1 MRWGGPARTPPGV
14 PRPAR
19 LSPSIVMIEFDQVDK
34 QFGSQ
39 FVLDAV
45 SFAVHPGER
54 VGVVGPNG
62 AGKSTIFKLITGE
75 LSTDRGEIRLPKDL
89 RLGHLHQQ
97 LNPHGAED
105 SLLTYTLR
113 QPDLDALHDEI
124 VRLETGGSGPLP
136 EAELHRL
143 GELQH
148 RFETQG
154 GYEIRARA
162 ESALGGLG
170 FRKEEFDRPFGE
182 FSGGW
187 QMRAELVRT
196 LVGNPDVLLLDEP
209 SNYLDLPAV
218 EWVQRFLRDFAGTFL
233 LISHDRYLL
242 RTLAGRILEVQNGG
256 VTRYAGG
263 YDYYIEERERRRQ
276 QMDAAY
282 RNAMTRRAQLEQFI
296 HRFRA
301 QATKAAQVQSRIKM
315 LEKME
320 TPPPPPRPPD
330 LSHLRIASPPHC
342 GSRLLRLQDAGFTYD
357 GHRWIFRGVNLEI
370 ERGEK
375 IALVGYNGMGKTT
388 LLRSLAAA
396 LPLTEG
402 ERKEGYGAVIGYQS
416 QDFSETFPPGQTVLD
431 AIYHRRPAGGEREIR
446 TLLGS
451 FGFQG
456 ESVQKPCDA
465 LSGGERIRL
474 AFACLFARPPN
485 LLLLDEPTTHLDI
498 HGREALEIA
507 LHAYPGAVCL
517 VSHDVTFVRHVA
529 NRVIALSPSGVAL
542 YPGGY
547 DYYLETTASRPGPAP
562 AESAPRPEPRTPPNK
577 AERLHRREAERV
589 VKKLEREIA
598 ARQAEYDALRV
609 RFEQADPGLDFAA
622 DGQKLVE
629 LQRVVAD
636 LESRWM
642 TAMDDCET

>member
-1 MRWGGPARTPPGV
+1 
-14 PRPAR
+14 
-19 LSPSIVMIEFDQVDK
+19 MIEFHDVEK
-34 QFGSQ
+34 QYGSQ
-39 FVLDAV
+39 FVLNGV

-75 LSTDRGEIRLPKDL
+75 LSADRGEIRLPRDL

-97 LNPHGAED
+97 LNPHSADD
-105 SLLTYTLR
+105 SLLSYTLR

-124 VRLETGGSGPLP
+124 IDLETAAAGRLP
-136 EAELHRL
+136 DSDLHRL
-143 GELQH
+143 GDLQH

-154 GYEIRARA
+154 GYEIRSRA

-196 LVGNPDVLLLDEP
+196 LIGNPDVLLLDEP

-276 QMDAAY
+276 QMEAAY
-282 RNAMTRRAQLEQFI
+282 RNDLARRTQLEQFI

-320 TPPPPPRPPD
+320 APPQPARPPD

-342 GSRLLRLQDAGFTYD
+342 GARLLRLQEAGFTYD
-357 GHRWIFRGVNLEI
+357 GHHWIFRGVNLEI

-402 ERKEGYGAVIGYQS
+402 DRKEGYGAVIGYQS
-416 QDFSETFPPGQTVLD
+416 QDFSETFPAGLNVLD
-431 AIYHRRPAGGEREIR
+431 AVYQRRPAGGEREIR

-456 ESVQKPCDA
+456 ESVLKPCDA

-529 NRVIALSPSGVAL
+529 NRVIALSPSGVAF

-547 DYYLETTASRPGPAP
+547 DYYLEKTGRPPDPVRSERTTRPAVAGRPDKASTLR
-562 AESAPRPEPRTPPNK
+562 
-577 AERLHRREAERV
+577 RREAERT
-589 VKKLEREIA
+589 VKRLEREIA
-598 ARQAEYDALRV
+598 AYQAEHDALRI
-609 RFEQADPGLDFAA
+609 RFEQAVSGLDYTLEAPR
-622 DGQKLVE
+622 LVE
-629 LQRVVAD
+629 LQRRIGELEAQWVA
-636 LESRWM
+636 
-642 TAMDDCET
+642 AMNLCEA